1 MFVQLVVAT
10 GSRAGQVIPVAVK
23 KFIIGRA
30 ADCHLKSKNELVS
43 RYHCAILVGDDEVI
57 IRDLGSRNGIRLNGE
72 KVDVEQKLKHGDHIA
87 VGPLEFNVHI
97 GTDGTDQRDTANA
110 IKQQS
115 GKQQPGHGESSDV
128 CQFDSTIIMQELK
141 PSDPETK

>member
-1 MFVQLVVAT
+1 MLVQLVVAA

-43 RYHCAILVGDDEVI
+43 RYHCAILVGDVEVI
-57 IRDLGSRNGIRLNGE
+57 IRDLGSRNGVRLNGK
-72 KVDVEQKLKHGDHIA
+72 KVDVEQKLEHGDHIA
-87 VGPLEFNVHI
+87 VGPLEFVVHLD
-97 GTDGTDQRDTANA
+97 TDGTYQSDMANV
-110 IKQQS
+110 IKL
-115 GKQQPGHGESSDV
+115 QPGPGESLDI